1 MKKIRTLCMILMYIA
16 LASTLFLF
24 VSCDKE
30 QIPATAKDGFSL
42 IESEVKNI
50 EKISSENGID
60 TYQITFS
67 DNSTKTIKIT
77 TNDSETVS
85 VSGATIDNNGN
96 LILIM
101 SNGTMVNVGNVVG
114 EKGDKGDTGANGIG
128 ISEVKINENG
138 EMIIVYTDKTEEN
151 LGIVT
156 GTDWKKIYDD
166 FKISNPDYT
175 KTQSEWIAE
184 IVEKALKTPEYTVS
198 FDTGDSGI
206 IVPSQTVQKGD
217 KASLPVIDTER
228 LGYTF
233 DGWYVGDEKWSFIG
247 YSITEDITIEAKWSR
262 VWSSNTLNVL
272 CTRYGE
278 TASAPWGQ
286 FELNPA
292 AYGEAFNTAY
302 EARQAKIEELY
313 GVTVNWV
320 AAQDPQNI
328 TSDLTEA
335 ANADNVTYELAIPR
349 AREVQSLSTL
359 VFDMGNSKYIDFNR
373 SYYSQVAYECMTVA
387 GVTLFAAGDFSF
399 QDEQVAQMIF
409 FNKDLLESLGGA
421 DSAALYAL
429 VEEGGWTY
437 DIMTSLARAISGDV
451 NGNHQQDD
459 DDKYGFAT
467 MTLTNFYQYFGVAE
481 ASVIDGMYQ
490 LTLNDPAVTDIV
502 AKIIECNAGST
513 WCRVNWGGDWGAN
526 MGTAFLDSRVLFY
539 NNVAQEL
546 DNWSDIEFELGVLPF
561 PKLNSEQ
568 KNYCAPVN
576 NAQPTFICI
585 PKVTK
590 DREMSEY
597 FLDILMWMGEEY
609 VMSTYYD
616 NIELKLSSDYE
627 NDMRILKEQIHA
639 NIFYDVGMIT
649 SGWTGLL
656 STVRSNAHADNKD
669 SFNALYLENEGT
681 AQTIIDSWNSNWASY
696 TDE

>member
-1 MKKIRTLCMILMYIA
+1 MKRFFALLLVVLMLLPAI
-16 LASTLFLF
+16 
-24 VSCDKE
+24 VSCTKDEGGDDESSSKKE
-30 QIPATAKDGFSL
+30 ETTTVD
-42 IESEVKNI
+42 EE
-50 EKISSENGID
+50 
-60 TYQITFS
+60 T
-67 DNSTKTIKIT
+67 STKEETSTNDQTSTDDVTSTDEPTSTDT
-77 TNDSETVS
+77 TTDTSTSTSTTTNPNDSEKIDPKEVIKDTW
-85 VSGATIDNNGN
+85 SG
-96 LILIM
+96 
-101 SNGTMVNVGNVVG
+101 S
-114 EKGDKGDTGANGIG
+114 
-128 ISEVKINENG
+128 
-138 EMIIVYTDKTEEN
+138 
-151 LGIVT
+151 
-156 GTDWKKIYDD
+156 
-166 FKISNPDYT
+166 
-175 KTQSEWIAE
+175 
-184 IVEKALKTPEYTVS
+184 
-198 FDTGDSGI
+198 
-206 IVPSQTVQKGD
+206 
-217 KASLPVIDTER
+217 
-228 LGYTF
+228 
-233 DGWYVGDEKWSFIG
+233 
-247 YSITEDITIEAKWSR
+247 
-262 VWSSNTLNVL
+262 TLNVL

-278 TASAPWGQ
+278 TAGAPWGQ

-320 AAQDPQNI
+320 EAQDAQNI
-328 TSDLTEA
+328 TTDLTEA
-335 ANADNVTYELAIPR
+335 ANAENVTYEIAIPR
-349 AREVQSLSTL
+349 AQEVQALVNLVYDMST
-359 VFDMGNSKYIDFNR
+359 SEYIDFDR
-373 SYYSQVAYECMTVA
+373 PYYSQVVYECMTVA
-387 GVTLFAAGDFSF
+387 NVTLFAGGDYGFS
-399 QDEQVAQMIF
+399 DEQLAHMIF

-437 DIMTSLARAISGDV
+437 DIMTSLARAISGDE

-467 MTLTNFYQYFGVAE
+467 KTLTKFYQYFGVAE
-481 ASVIDGMYQ
+481 ASVIDGMYDI
-490 LTLNDPAVTDIV
+490 TLNDAKATMIV
-502 AKIIECNAGST
+502 SKIIECNTGSE

-627 NDMRILKEQIHA
+627 ADMRILKEQVFA
-639 NIFYDVGMIT
+639 NIFYDVGEIT
-649 SGWTGLL
+649 SGWAGLL
-656 STVRSNAHADNKD
+656 SAVRNDAHADNKD
-669 SFNALYLENEGT
+669 NFNALFQEAEGT
-681 AQTIIDSWNSNWASY
+681 ARTIVESWNMNWAAYDDSN
-696 TDE
+696 D